1 MILLIIFVKS
11 NSGMQFKYPELLW
24 ALFLL
29 LIPIFIH
36 LFQLRRFKKTPFTN
50 VKLLQ
55 KVVSES
61 RKSNTLKK
69 WLLLFTRLLVFAA
82 IIMAFTQPFF
92 AKKSA
97 LQAKETVIYLDNSF
111 SMQAKSDQGTL
122 LDKAVQE
129 LIKAVPED
137 DNFNLFTNNSEFR
150 NIQLK
155 DIQNDLLTISAT
167 PDQLNLDEIQLKAS
181 TFFTKNGNSI
191 KNLIVISD
199 FQQRM
204 ASSKADTINQPQK
217 HLVKLSASSL
227 NNVSLDS
234 IFISKYG
241 TENIEIIATLSAPTE
256 IQSIPVS
263 LYNNGK
269 LIAKTSA
276 IFEEL
281 KGEVSFTLSA
291 NEVINGKVEISDSG
305 ITYDNHLFFNINEKE
320 KPKVLAIGDASSDY
334 LRRIYEDNEFLFT
347 SFLLKNLNY
356 RDLESQHLILLNE
369 LENIPASLMASISSF
384 VSNGGNLVIIP
395 STNTNINDYNQLLSR
410 FSLGSFVDKVS
421 AETKITQITFSH
433 PLYENVFEKNI
444 DNFQY
449 PKVSQFLKTNS
460 NSSKILGYQS
470 GEPFLL
476 GANGIYLFTASI
488 ANQNS
493 NFKQSP
499 LVVPTFYKMGVN
511 SLKRVGLYH
520 TMGGQLR
527 IDIAQKIAKDHILK
541 VSKDSREFIPQ
552 QRAHANKVSLTFN
565 ENPFEDG
572 IYDILESDNILKK
585 LSFNYPRDESD
596 LKFLDFNNIPAESK
610 QSTIAALFQDLEKDS
625 SVTELWKWFVILAV
639 LFILIEVL
647 IIKYLK

>member
-499 LVVPTFYKMGVN
+499 LIVPTFYKMGVN

>member
-1 MILLIIFVKS
+1 
-11 NSGMQFKYPELLW
+11 MQFKYPELLW

-50 VKLLQ
+50 VKLLR

-69 WLLLFTRLLVFAA
+69 WLLLFTRLMVFASV
-82 IIMAFTQPFF
+82 IMAFTQPFF

-129 LIKAVPED
+129 LIKEVPEEE
-137 DNFNLFTNNSEFR
+137 NFNLFTNNSEFR

-155 DIQNDLLTISAT
+155 DIQNDLLTISPT

-181 TFFTKNGNSI
+181 NFFTKNGNSI
-191 KNLIVISD
+191 KNLIIVSD
-199 FQQRM
+199 FQKRLI
-204 ASSKADTINQPQK
+204 STNNDTISNFQK
-217 HLVKLSASSL
+217 HLVKLSTTTV

-234 IFISKYG
+234 IYVSKYG
-241 TENIEIIATLSAPTE
+241 TENIEIIATLSAPSE

-263 LYNNGK
+263 LYHNDK

-276 IFEEL
+276 VFEAL
-281 KGEVSFTLSA
+281 KGEVNFTLSA
-291 NEVINGKVEISDSG
+291 NEVVNGKVEISDSG
-305 ITYDNHLFFNINEKE
+305 ITYDNHLFFNINEIE
-320 KPKVLAIGDASSDY
+320 KPKVLAIGDASSEY
-334 LRRIYEDNEFLFT
+334 LRRIYPDNEFLFS
-347 SFLLKNLNY
+347 SFILKNLNY
-356 RDLESQHLILLNE
+356 RDLELQNLILLNE
-369 LENIPASLMASISSF
+369 LEKLPTSLMASISSF
-384 VSNGGNLVIIP
+384 VSNGGNLAIIP
-395 STNTNINDYNQLLSR
+395 STNTDINAYNQLLSR
-410 FSLGSFVDKVS
+410 FSLGSFVEKVS
-421 AETKITQITFSH
+421 TETKITQITFSH

-444 DNFQY
+444 GNFQY
-449 PKVSQFLKTNS
+449 PKVSEFFKINS
-460 NSSKILGYQS
+460 NASKILGYQN

-476 GANGIYLFTASI
+476 STNGIYLFTASI

-499 LVVPTFYKMGVN
+499 LIVPTFYKMGVN

-520 TMGGQLR
+520 TMGGQIR
-527 IDIAQKIAKDHILK
+527 MDIAQKIAKDHILK
-541 VSKDSREFIPQ
+541 VSKDGFDFIPQ

-572 IYDILESDNILKK
+572 IYNILENGNSLKK
-585 LSFNYPRDESD
+585 ISFNYPRNESD
-596 LKFLDFNNIPAESK
+596 LKFLDINNIPAESK
-610 QSTIAALFQDLEKDS
+610 QSSIAALFQDLENDN

>member
-1 MILLIIFVKS
+1 
-11 NSGMQFKYPELLW
+11 MQFKYPELLW

-50 VKLLQ
+50 VKLLR

-69 WLLLFTRLLVFAA
+69 WLLLFTRLMVFAS

-111 SMQAKSDQGTL
+111 SMQAKSEQGTL

-129 LIKAVPED
+129 LIKAVPEEE
-137 DNFNLFTNNSEFR
+137 NFNLFTNNSEFR

-155 DIQNDLLTISAT
+155 DIQNDLLTISPT

-181 TFFTKNGNSI
+181 NFFSKNGNSI
-191 KNLIVISD
+191 KNLIVVSD
-199 FQQRM
+199 FQKRLM
-204 ASSKADTINQPQK
+204 STNIDTISNFQK
-217 HLVKLSASSL
+217 HLVKLSTTTV

-234 IFISKYG
+234 VYVSKYG
-241 TENIEIIATLSAPTE
+241 AENIEIIATLSAPSN

-263 LYNNGK
+263 LYDNDK

-276 IFEEL
+276 VFEAL
-281 KGEVSFTLSA
+281 KGEVNFTLSA
-291 NEVINGKVEISDSG
+291 NEVVNGKIEISDSG
-305 ITYDNHLFFNINEKE
+305 ITYDNHLFFNINELE
-320 KPKVLAIGDASSDY
+320 KPKVLAIGDASSEY
-334 LRRIYEDNEFLFT
+334 LRRIYPANEFLFS

-356 RDLESQHLILLNE
+356 RDLELQNLILLNE
-369 LENIPASLMASISSF
+369 LDKLPTSLMASISSF
-384 VSNGGNLVIIP
+384 VSNGGNLGIIP
-395 STNTNINDYNQLLSR
+395 STNTDINAYNQLLSR
-410 FSLGSFVDKVS
+410 FSLGSFVEKVS
-421 AETKITQITFSH
+421 TETKITQITFSH

-444 DNFQY
+444 GNFQY
-449 PKVSQFLKTNS
+449 PKVSEFFKINS
-460 NSSKILGYQS
+460 NASKILGYQN

-476 GANGIYLFTASI
+476 STNGIYLFTASI

-499 LVVPTFYKMGVN
+499 LIVPTFYKMGVN

-520 TMGGQLR
+520 TMGGQIR
-527 IDIAQKIAKDHILK
+527 MDIAQKIAKDHILK
-541 VSKDSREFIPQ
+541 VSKDGLDFIPQ

-572 IYDILESDNILKK
+572 IYNILENGNILKK
-585 LSFNYPRDESD
+585 ISFNYPRNESD
-596 LKFLDFNNIPAESK
+596 LEFLDFNSIPAASK
-610 QSTIAALFQDLEKDS
+610 QSSIAALFQDLENDN

>member
-1 MILLIIFVKS
+1 
-11 NSGMQFKYPELLW
+11 MQFKYPELLW

-50 VKLLQ
+50 VKLLR

-69 WLLLFTRLLVFAA
+69 WLLLFTRLMVFAS

-111 SMQAKSDQGTL
+111 SMQAKSEQGTL

-129 LIKAVPED
+129 LIKAVPEEE
-137 DNFNLFTNNSEFR
+137 NFNLFTNNSEFR

-155 DIQNDLLTISAT
+155 DIQNDLLTISPT

-181 TFFTKNGNSI
+181 NFFSKNGNSI
-191 KNLIVISD
+191 KNLIVVSD
-199 FQQRM
+199 FQKRLM
-204 ASSKADTINQPQK
+204 STNIDTISNFQK
-217 HLVKLSASSL
+217 HLVKLSTTTV

-234 IFISKYG
+234 VYVSKYG
-241 TENIEIIATLSAPTE
+241 AENIEIIATLSAPSN

-263 LYNNGK
+263 LYDNDK

-276 IFEEL
+276 VFEAL
-281 KGEVSFTLSA
+281 KGEVNFTLSA
-291 NEVINGKVEISDSG
+291 NEVVNGKIEISDSG
-305 ITYDNHLFFNINEKE
+305 ITYDNHLFFNINELE
-320 KPKVLAIGDASSDY
+320 KPKVLAIGDASSEY
-334 LRRIYEDNEFLFT
+334 LRRIYPANEFLFS

-356 RDLESQHLILLNE
+356 RDLELQNLILLNE
-369 LENIPASLMASISSF
+369 LEKLPTSLMASISSF
-384 VSNGGNLVIIP
+384 VSNGGNLGIIP
-395 STNTNINDYNQLLSR
+395 STNTDINAYNQLLSR
-410 FSLGSFVDKVS
+410 FSLGSFVEKVS
-421 AETKITQITFSH
+421 TETKITQITFSH

-444 DNFQY
+444 GNFQY
-449 PKVSQFLKTNS
+449 PKVSEFFKINS
-460 NSSKILGYQS
+460 NASKILGYQN

-476 GANGIYLFTASI
+476 STNGIYLFTASI

-499 LVVPTFYKMGVN
+499 LIVPTFYKMGVN

-520 TMGGQLR
+520 TMGGQIR
-527 IDIAQKIAKDHILK
+527 MDIAQKIAKDHILK
-541 VSKDSREFIPQ
+541 VSKDGLDFIPQ

-572 IYDILESDNILKK
+572 IYNILENGNILKK
-585 LSFNYPRDESD
+585 ISFNYPRNESD
-596 LKFLDFNNIPAESK
+596 LEFLDFNSIPAASK
-610 QSTIAALFQDLEKDS
+610 QSSIAALFQDLENDN

>member
-1 MILLIIFVKS
+1 
-11 NSGMQFKYPELLW
+11 MQFKYPELLW

-69 WLLLFTRLLVFAA
+69 WLLLFTRLMVFAS
-82 IIMAFTQPFF
+82 IIIAFTQPFF

-129 LIKAVPED
+129 LIKAVPEEE
-137 DNFNLFTNNSEFR
+137 NFNLFTNNSEFK

-155 DIQNDLLTISAT
+155 DIQNDLLTISPT

-181 TFFTKNGNSI
+181 NFFTKNENSI
-191 KNLIVISD
+191 KNLIIVSD
-199 FQQRM
+199 FQKRLM
-204 ASSKADTINQPQK
+204 PPNNDTISNFQK
-217 HLVKLSASSL
+217 HLVKLSTTTV

-234 IFISKYG
+234 IYVSKYG
-241 TENIEIIATLSAPTE
+241 TENIEIIATLSAPSE

-263 LYNNGK
+263 LYHNDK

-276 IFEEL
+276 VFEAL
-281 KGEVSFTLSA
+281 KGEVNFTLSA
-291 NEVINGKVEISDSG
+291 NEVVNGKVEISDSG
-305 ITYDNHLFFNINEKE
+305 ITYDNHLFFNINELE
-320 KPKVLAIGDASSDY
+320 KPNVMAIGDASSDY
-334 LRRIYEDNEFLFT
+334 LRRIYPDKEFLFS
-347 SFLLKNLNY
+347 SFSLKNLNY
-356 RDLESQHLILLNE
+356 RDLESQNLILLNE
-369 LENIPASLMASISSF
+369 LEKIPTSLMASISSF
-384 VSNGGNLVIIP
+384 VSNGGNLAIIP
-395 STNTNINDYNQLLSR
+395 STNTNINEYNQLLSR
-410 FSLGSFVDKVS
+410 FSLGSFVEKVS

-433 PLYENVFEKNI
+433 PLYENVFEKKI
-444 DNFQY
+444 GNFQY
-449 PKVSQFLKTNS
+449 PKVSEFFKTNS
-460 NSSKILGYQS
+460 NASKILGYQS

-476 GANGIYLFTASI
+476 GKNGIYLFTASI
-488 ANQNS
+488 ANLNS

-499 LVVPTFYKMGVN
+499 LIVPTFYKMGVN

-520 TMGGQLR
+520 TMGGQIR
-527 IDIAQKIAKDHILK
+527 MDIAQKIAKDHILK
-541 VSKDSREFIPQ
+541 VSKDGLDFIPQ
-552 QRAHANKVSLTFN
+552 QQAHANKVSLTFN

-572 IYDILESDNILKK
+572 IYNILENGNILKK
-585 LSFNYPRDESD
+585 VSFNYPRNESD
-596 LKFLDFNNIPAESK
+596 LKFLDFDNIPAESK
-610 QSTIAALFQDLEKDS
+610 QSSLAALFQDLENDN